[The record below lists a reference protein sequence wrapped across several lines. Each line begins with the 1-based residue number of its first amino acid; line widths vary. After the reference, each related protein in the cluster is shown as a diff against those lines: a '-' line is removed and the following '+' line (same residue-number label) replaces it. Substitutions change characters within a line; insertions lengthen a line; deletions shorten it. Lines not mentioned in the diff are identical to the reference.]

1 MQRIILAMTLFI
13 TATNNTQAGGSSF
26 EESLAKQIAALQ
38 RALLEKQAQAK
49 EKK

>member
-1 MQRIILAMTLFI
+1 MKRLGIAMILITV
-13 TATNNTQAGGSSF
+13 TATGVQAGSSF

-38 RALLEKQAQAK
+38 KALQEKQAQAK